1 MSIATRYEL
10 LSFMNTGTKEKPVW
24 SLIGEGFSDLTE
36 NLNPKT
42 KDSHYIHQKSGSSS
56 VVAYA
61 PTFDFTAELDKDDP
75 VAVYIAG
82 IGRDRKVGAECETEI
97 VNCYTWMQGTTAGS
111 YVAYKQ
117 KVAIKVDNSGSGA
130 GGEAMALTGS
140 LMYKGDPVKGE
151 FSEDTLTFNEISSK
165 EKPSNEDTNPS
176 ENE

>member
-10 LSFMNTGTKEKPVW
+10 LSYMNTGTKEKPVW

-56 VVAYA
+56 VVSYA

-75 VAVYIAG
+75 VAVFIAQV
-82 IGRDRKVGAECETEI
+82 GRERKVGADCETEI
-97 VNCYTWMQGTTAGS
+97 VNCYTWMEGKTAGS
-111 YVAYKQ
+111 CVAYKQ

-130 GGEAMALTGS
+130 GGEAMSLTGS
-140 LMYKGDPVKGE
+140 LMYKGDPIKGE
-151 FSEDTLTFNEISSK
+151 FMQESLSFAETE
-165 EKPSNEDTNPS
+165 SNNGSDET
-176 ENE
+176 E

>member
-10 LSFMNTGTKEKPVW
+10 LSYMNTGTKEKPVW

-56 VVAYA
+56 VVSYA

-75 VAVYIAG
+75 VAIFISE
-82 IGRDRKVGAECETEI
+82 IGRDRKVGVDCETEI
-97 VNCYTWMQGTTAGS
+97 VNCYTWMEGKTTGS
-111 YVAYKQ
+111 CVAYKQ

-130 GGEAMALTGS
+130 GGEAMSLTGA
-140 LMYKGDPVKGE
+140 LMYKGDPIKSE
-151 FSEDTLTFNEISSK
+151 FVEETLTFIEIESDSG
-165 EKPSNEDTNPS
+165 S
-176 ENE
+176 ELTE

>member
-10 LSFMNTGTKEKPVW
+10 LSYMNTGTKEAPVW

-36 NLNPKT
+36 TLNPKT

-61 PTFDFTAELDKDDP
+61 PTFDFTAELDKEDP
-75 VAVYIAG
+75 VAVFVAD
-82 IGRDRKVGAECETEI
+82 IGRERKVGAECETEI
-97 VNCYTWMQGTTAGS
+97 VNCYTWMEGKSTGAC
-111 YVAYKQ
+111 VAYKQ

-140 LMYKGDPVKGE
+140 LMYKGDPIKGE
-151 FSEDTLTFNEISSK
+151 FVEDSLTFTEMESEN
-165 EKPSNEDTNPS
+165 DTNVT
-176 ENE
+176 E